1 MVKLIYLEQHFR
13 KGRYM
18 KWVLHYHL
26 FKGAMQDGDYGF
38 FVNLSDYSK
47 NAKVFL
53 ESNPKINAI
62 NGVQLAEL
70 LMKYYSNMSE
80 KYKKII
86 PMKQVY
92 IPVDDE

>member
-1 MVKLIYLEQHFR
+1 MQS
-13 KGRYM
+13 
-18 KWVLHYHL
+18 
-26 FKGAMQDGDYGF
+26 FKGAMQDGEYVF
-38 FVNLSDYSK
+38 FVTLSDYSK

-92 IPVDDE
+92 IPEDDE